1 LKKLLFVLP
10 VSSKI
15 GLGHFSRCSV
25 LSSKFPTKLFKTFLL
40 NTEKYKNLQIF
51 KRYFNEYLDVKF
63 KINNKNLN
71 NFFKIHK
78 IIKPD
83 YIIIDSPD
91 INSNFRKKLTKKKIL
106 WLEFANGKKNLKLP
120 SQVINPIP
128 NYKKNLS
135 SKNKNISYVGH
146 EYSLL
151 RKEFFKKITFKK
163 NNDKKSKIFMCFGG
177 GNDKGLY
184 KFILDIMI
192 KFQNLIKEI
201 NIICYDPAVNKK
213 LNSYIINFN
222 KIKKNFIKI
231 HFRPL
236 NFVNI
241 IDKSTLIFVTGGGI
255 THEINCRMKK
265 MNIISIS
272 NNQVLQSRRWENF
285 GHNYVGSFKKKN
297 ESYLKNRIIKIFEEK
312 NKIIYIKKNIFKDR
326 TNEIIHDTVKI
337 IK

>member
-1 LKKLLFVLP
+1 MKKLLFVLP

-25 LSSKFPTKLFKTFLL
+25 LSSKFPTKLFKTVLL
-40 NTEKYKNLQIF
+40 NTEKYKNLQLF
-51 KRYFNEYLDVKF
+51 KRYFNEYLDIKF
-63 KINNKNLN
+63 KINNKKLN

-83 YIIIDSPD
+83 YVIIDSPHID
-91 INSNFRKKLTKKKIL
+91 SNFRKKLKIKKIL

-135 SKNKNISYVGH
+135 SKNKNVNYVGH

-151 RKEFFKKITFKK
+151 RKEFFKKITLKK
-163 NNDKKSKIFMCFGG
+163 VNDKQNKIFICFGG
-177 GNDKGLY
+177 GNDRGLY

-192 KFQNLIKEI
+192 KFQNLIKGI
-201 NIICYDPAVNKK
+201 NIICYDYDVNKK
-213 LNSYIINFN
+213 LNSYKINFN
-222 KIKKNFIKI
+222 KIKKNFLKI

-272 NNQVLQSRRWENF
+272 NNQVLQSKRWKNF
-285 GHNYVGSFKKKN
+285 GHNYVGSFNKKN
-297 ESYLKNRIIKIFEEK
+297 ESNLKNKIIKIFKEE
-312 NKIIYIKKNIFKDR
+312 NRVIYIKKNIFKDR
-326 TNEIIHDTVKI
+326 TNEIINDTIKI